1 MSMSLGKR
9 RCPAMKVEYVTSTLG
24 VGTELHISSA
34 EYKRIHS
41 EDGFSDN
48 PNLMFAVRSY
58 VKTNLSTNTII
69 GRDLEEAFR
78 HIKKSGNI
86 VLATKTD
93 GVNAW
98 CEIYAVTEGEIIPV
112 KTSKDGNHFQI
123 NYSAKTKLEMKR
135 LQQKREEFTNE

>member
-1 MSMSLGKR
+1 
-9 RCPAMKVEYVTSTLG
+9 MKVEYVTSTLG
-24 VGTELHISSA
+24 LGTELHISSA
-34 EYKRIHS
+34 EYKRVHS
-41 EDGFSDN
+41 EEGWNDHV
-48 PNLMFAVRSY
+48 NLLFAINSY
-58 VKTNLSTNTII
+58 VIANQVCNKII
-69 GRDLEEAFR
+69 DRDLEEAFR

-98 CEIYAVTEGEIIPV
+98 CEIYAVAEGEIIPV

-123 NYSAKTKLEMKR
+123 NYSAKTKLEWKR